1 MKKVKRFLNNV
12 LSFPLAVLV
21 LLLALM
27 PFGVLYFFSH
37 ILYFLLWHIVGYRKN
52 VVLCNLQKAFP
63 EWDDRKRKDV
73 ARKFFHHLSE
83 LIMESVGLMT
93 VPVSTMRKRVHL
105 DEEGRMLM
113 ARYYQEGRS
122 AIMTLGHYGNWEWM
136 GAGINLEHPGQLI
149 AGYRHLRNRVFDRL
163 IYRTRM
169 RFYKQLIPSK
179 KLARKMVSMAASKEP
194 AVFALLADQWPRPD
208 TAFWVDFL
216 GRETPFFTGPE
227 KLARKLGHPVLFC
240 SIRKQK
246 RGHYLIN
253 VQVITEDPKSLAPQ
267 EITQR
272 YATLLEEEIRQA
284 PQYWLWS
291 HRRWKK
297 EKQEVRNEK

>member
-1 MKKVKRFLNNV
+1 MKKVKRVLNNII
-12 LSFPLAVLV
+12 SIPLALLV
-21 LLLALM
+21 FLLALL
-27 PFGVLYFFSH
+27 PFRVLFFFSH
-37 ILYFLLWHIVGYRKN
+37 LLYFLLWHVVRYRKK
-52 VVLCNLQKAFP
+52 VVMGNLQKAFP
-63 EWDDRKRKDV
+63 DMAERERHNI
-73 ARKFFHHLSE
+73 ARRFYHHLSE

-93 VPVSTMRKRVHL
+93 APASIMRERIHL
-105 DEEGRMLM
+105 DEESRKLM
-113 ARYYQEGRS
+113 NRYYQEGRS
-122 AIMTLGHYGNWEWM
+122 AVLTLGHYGNWEWM
-136 GAGINLEHPGQLI
+136 GAGINLEHPGQLM
-149 AGYRHLRNRVFDRL
+149 AGFRHLRNKVFDKL

-169 RFYKQLIPSK
+169 RFYQQLIPSK
-179 KLARKMVSMAASKEP
+179 QLARKMVSMAATKEP

-227 KLARKLGHPVLFC
+227 KLARKLGHAVLFC

-246 RGHYLIN
+246 RGHYLMN
-253 VQVITEDPKSLAPQ
+253 VQIITEDPKSLAPQ

-272 YATLLEEEIRQA
+272 YAALLEQEIRKA

-297 EKQEVRNEK
+297 EKQEVRDEK